1 MARLTVSRKAR
12 RDLANIWSYIA
23 RDSIQHADRWLAE
36 LYEVFSLLCIHPRMG
51 PSSDSIAPGTRKFP
65 VGNYIIYY
73 RLSGARVQIA
83 HVLHGKRDQR
93 RAFEES

>member
-23 RDSIQHADRWLAE
+23 CDSVQHADHWLAE

-51 PSSDSIAPGTRKFP
+51 RSSDSISPGTRKFP

-73 RLSGARVQIA
+73 RVSKARVQIA

-93 RAFEES
+93 RAFKSD